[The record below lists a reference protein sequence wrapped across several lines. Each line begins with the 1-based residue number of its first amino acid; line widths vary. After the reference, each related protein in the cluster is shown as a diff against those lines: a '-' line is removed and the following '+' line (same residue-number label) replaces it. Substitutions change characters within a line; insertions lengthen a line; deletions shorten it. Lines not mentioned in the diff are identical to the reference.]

1 MSGMGWNRMEGWC
14 IPFFQKRRPTLL
26 SFLPSH
32 QHSSQYVNRD
42 LRHDTNTK
50 NTKSQMQTLFFLLQS
65 GLLHAQQGDR
75 SDGDGV
81 AWSAGAEGH
90 RPLQLF
96 TLLIELLRQARVL
109 LRTHTKATYTSMYV
123 GKTATA
129 TPWYNIAMECAA
141 VATMM
146 MLNLSAGTMY
156 LSHLRCMATTM

>member
-1 MSGMGWNRMEGWC
+1 MGDGASLFFKNEG
-14 IPFFQKRRPTLL
+14 PLFFGFILLISILLNVFIEVSVMIRIQKL
-26 SFLPSH
+26 
-32 QHSSQYVNRD
+32 Q
-42 LRHDTNTK
+42 
-50 NTKSQMQTLFFLLQS
+50 KSQIQIKFFLLQS

-75 SDGDGV
+75 GDGDGV

-90 RPLQLF
+90 GPLQLF

-109 LRTHTKATYTSMYV
+109 LRTHTQATYTSMYV